1 MSIKVLICD
10 DDSLIRESLKII
22 LPLKGDIEVMGE
34 ASNGRECIDFC
45 LENEV
50 NVALIDIR
58 MPIMNGVEAVRDIV
72 KETKTKCLVLTTFDE
87 EDYINEALSYGAKGY
102 ILKNNSPEQIANS
115 IVAVH
120 NNTIVINENILGKL
134 HGNGKEVEPEIK
146 NYDFTDREKEIIKAI
161 SEGLSNKEISS
172 KLFISEGTIR
182 NYITTI
188 LDKTGLEHRTALA
201 VNYLKGKL

>member
-1 MSIKVLICD
+1 MSIRILICD

-22 LPLKGDIEVMGE
+22 LPLKGDIKVIGE
-34 ASNGRECIDFC
+34 AANGRECIDFC

-50 NVALIDIR
+50 DVALIDIR
-58 MPIMNGVEAVRDIV
+58 MPIVNGVEAVREIV
-72 KETKTKCLVLTTFDE
+72 NKTKTKCLVLTTFDE

-115 IVAVH
+115 IISVY
-120 NNTIVINENILGKL
+120 NNTIVMNEKILDKL
-134 HGNGKEVEPEIK
+134 HGKESEPEIK
-146 NYDFTDREKEIIKAI
+146 KYDFTDREIEIIKSI

-188 LDKTGLEHRTALA
+188 LDKTGFDHRTALA
-201 VNYLKGKL
+201 VNYLKGNL

>member
-1 MSIKVLICD
+1 MSIRILICD

-22 LPLKGDIEVMGE
+22 LPLKGDINVIGE
-34 ASNGRECIDFC
+34 AANGRECIDFC

-50 NVALIDIR
+50 DVALIDIR
-58 MPIMNGVEAVRDIV
+58 MPIVNGVEAVREIV
-72 KETKTKCLVLTTFDE
+72 NKTKTKCLVLTTFDE

-115 IVAVH
+115 IISVY
-120 NNTIVINENILGKL
+120 NNTIVMNEKILDKL
-134 HGNGKEVEPEIK
+134 CGKESEPEIK
-146 NYDFTDREKEIIKAI
+146 KYDFTDREIEIIKSI
-161 SEGLSNKEISS
+161 SEGLSNKEISN

-188 LDKTGLEHRTALA
+188 LDKTGFDHRTALA
-201 VNYLKGKL
+201 VNYLKGNL